1 MAANSNTKTNE
12 PAPAEPSRTAR
23 PWYRRDPWTDRLPFP
38 LARLERD
45 FEHLMERVFGSE
57 TRRSTC
63 WADFG
68 PAVSLA
74 ETEDRYEINAELP
87 GMSREEVRVELR
99 NGDLWISGEKKNPEQ
114 ETGKTLHR
122 VEQCY
127 GEFRRAI
134 PLPGA
139 VDEAKIEAAYR
150 DGILKV
156 TLPKS
161 KEARPRRIEV
171 KS

>member
-1 MAANSNTKTNE
+1 MAVNSKTNE
-12 PAPAEPSRTAR
+12 PAAAAPSRAAR
-23 PWYRRDPWTDRLPFP
+23 PWYRRDPWLDRLPFP

-45 FEHLMERVFGSE
+45 FEHLMERIFGDQ
-57 TRRSTC
+57 TQRSMC

-74 ETEDRYEINAELP
+74 ETESQYEVAAELP
-87 GMSREEVRVELR
+87 GMSREDVRVELR
-99 NGDLWISGEKKNPEQ
+99 NGELWLSGEKKSPE
-114 ETGKTLHR
+114 EEKGKTFHR

-127 GEFRRAI
+127 GEFRRVI

-139 VDEAKIEAAYR
+139 VDEAKIEAIYK
-150 DGILKV
+150 DGVLTII
-156 TLPKS
+156 LPKC
-161 KEARPRRIEV
+161 KEARPRQIEI

>member
-1 MAANSNTKTNE
+1 MAATAKSTET
-12 PAPAEPSRTAR
+12 APVATPRAAR
-23 PWYRRDPWTDRLPFP
+23 PWYRRDPWLDRLPFP

-45 FEHLMERVFGSE
+45 FEHLMERVFGDAQ
-57 TRRSTC
+57 RSAPL
-63 WADFG
+63 ADFG

-74 ETEDRYEINAELP
+74 ETESQYEVAAELP
-87 GMSREEVRVELR
+87 GMSREDVRVELR
-99 NGDLWISGEKKNPEQ
+99 NGDLCISGEKKNPDAEQ
-114 ETGKTLHR
+114 GKTFHR

-139 VDEAKIEAAYR
+139 VDEAKIEASYK
-150 DGILKV
+150 DGVLTVI
-156 TLPKS
+156 LPKC
-161 KEARPRRIEV
+161 KEARPRQIEV

>member
-1 MAANSNTKTNE
+1 MAMNAKTKE
-12 PAPAEPSRTAR
+12 PAPAEASRAAR
-23 PWYRRDPWTDRLPFP
+23 PWYRRDPWLDRLPFP

-45 FEHLMERVFGSE
+45 FGHVMERIFGGE
-57 TRRSTC
+57 PQRSLC

-87 GMSREEVRVELR
+87 GMSREDVHVELR
-99 NGDLWISGEKKNPEQ
+99 NGELWISGEKKLPAPDG
-114 ETGKTLHR
+114 GKTFHR

-139 VDEAKIEAAYR
+139 VDEAQIEAVFK
-150 DGILKV
+150 DGVLQL
-156 TLPKS
+156 TLPKC
-161 KEARPRRIEV
+161 KQARPKRIEV